1 MNKELLI
8 SACSYI
14 DDHYLEKC
22 EKTKK
27 KVILPSVL
35 ASAVAVLALFTIFNK
50 PKTPSPSFSILYPAE
65 LWEITYN
72 QITSSNADTALKNGR
87 EYYMLYSEA
96 LTESSL
102 NQYAP
107 EINHDEQCNGAAI
120 FGPVGLE
127 WIDLSLTDSH
137 LPEIQIRLLHKNVP
151 NRCFTD
157 GFKPSQLGGTNGV
170 SVVATEEHFGMDM
183 IDLSLD
189 FWLNDEVYITINSLV
204 NQEQESEVKSRIKDI
219 IAYYVMERRNLSI
232 KTLQAKEPYMV
243 QRNEISF
250 YDAQNDT
257 VYGNLF
263 LRAVPDGF
271 QEESIIRYIHPE
283 RDSLSGLWTKGLDQL
298 SWRVAPLRE
307 ADESRLVSKSETEK
321 YDLSLYPIPRAE
333 SVPESLREVVDNP
346 IFDIREL
353 TLDLVKKRSYR
364 IQDAGDTNGER
375 MHFSV
380 RYGDAVVEVS
390 SKGVSSEWIYEQLK
404 ELQETKKE

>member
-1 MNKELLI
+1 MNKDLLI

-14 DDHYLEKC
+14 DDCYLEKC
-22 EKTKK
+22 EKRKRK
-27 KVILPSVL
+27 IVIPSIL
-35 ASAVAVLALFTIFNK
+35 ASAVAVLLLFTIFSK
-50 PKTPSPSFSILYPAE
+50 PQNIPPSISVLYPAE

-72 QITSSNADTALKNGR
+72 QITSTTADGALKNGR
-87 EYYMLYSEA
+87 EYYMLYGEA

-127 WIDLSLTDSH
+127 WIDLSLTESH
-137 LPEIQIRLLHKNVP
+137 LPKIQIRLLHKNVP
-151 NRCFTD
+151 NRCFAD
-157 GFKPSQLGGTNGV
+157 GFEPSQLGGENGV
-170 SVVATEEHFGMDM
+170 SVVATEEHFETNM
-183 IDLSLD
+183 INLSLD

-204 NQEQESEVKSRIKDI
+204 GQKQEDEVKSRIKDI

-243 QRNEISF
+243 QRNAISF

-263 LRAVPDGF
+263 LKTIPDGF

-283 RDSLSGLWTKGLDQL
+283 QDSLSGLWTKGLDQL

-307 ADESRLVSKSETEK
+307 ADESRLVSKNETEK
-321 YDLSLYPIPRAE
+321 YDLSRYPIPRAE
-333 SVPESLREVVDNP
+333 SVPDELREVVENP
-346 IFDIREL
+346 IFNIRDL
-353 TLDLVKKRSYR
+353 TLDMIKKRAYR
-364 IQDAGDTNGER
+364 VRDAGDTNGER

-380 RYGDAVVEVS
+380 LYVDNVVEVS
-390 SKGVSSEWIYEQLK
+390 TKGVSPEWIYEQLK

>member
-22 EKTKK
+22 EKAKK
-27 KVILPSVL
+27 KLILPSVL
-35 ASAVAVLALFTIFNK
+35 ASAVAILMLFTILYK
-50 PKTPSPSFSILYPAE
+50 PETPSPSFSVLYPAE

-72 QITSSNADTALKNGR
+72 QITSTTADTALKNGR
-87 EYYMLYSEA
+87 EYYMLYGEA

-107 EINHDEQCNGAAI
+107 EMNHDEQCNGAAI

-127 WIDLSLTDSH
+127 WIDLSLTKSH
-137 LPEIQIRLLHKNVP
+137 LPEIQIRLLHKNIP

-157 GFKPSQLGGTNGV
+157 GFEPSQLGGGNGV
-170 SVVATEEHFGMDM
+170 SVVATEEHFGKDM
-183 IDLSLD
+183 INLSLD

-219 IAYYVMERRNLSI
+219 IAYYVMECRNLSI

-283 RDSLSGLWTKGLDQL
+283 QDSLSGLWTKGLDQL

-333 SVPESLREVVDNP
+333 SVPEALREVVDNP

-380 RYGDAVVEVS
+380 RYVDAVVEVS
-390 SKGVSSEWIYEQLK
+390 SKGVSAEWVYEQLK
-404 ELQETKKE
+404 ELQEIKKE